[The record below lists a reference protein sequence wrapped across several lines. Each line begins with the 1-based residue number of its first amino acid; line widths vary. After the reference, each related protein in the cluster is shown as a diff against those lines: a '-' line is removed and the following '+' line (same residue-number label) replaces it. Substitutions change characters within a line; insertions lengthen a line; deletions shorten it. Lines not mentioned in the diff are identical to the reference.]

1 MSINPHVKEWLEEIE
16 TDTLEDMKESFGVD
30 VALDFDVTK
39 FGEVKDLLRDEE
51 YDSGSERII
60 QLEFY
65 FVKDERINEEYLK
78 EYVDKIYRAWFH
90 KERCGC
96 SHDCCGCT
104 FTANYSIMK
113 RGKYDYGEADMH
125 EFIIIQS
132 NGINY

>member
-1 MSINPHVKEWLEEIE
+1 MSINPHVKQWLEEIE

-30 VALDFDVTK
+30 VALDFNVTK

-60 QLEFY
+60 KLEFF
-65 FVKDERINEEYLK
+65 FVKDERINEEYLM
-78 EYVDKIYRAWFH
+78 EYVEKIYRAWFH

-104 FTANYSIMK
+104 FTANRYIMK
-113 RGKYDYGEADMH
+113 RGSMIMVKQICM
-125 EFIIIQS
+125 S
-132 NGINY
+132 L

>member
-1 MSINPHVKEWLEEIE
+1 MRINPHVKEWLEVIE

-39 FGEVKDLLRDEE
+39 FGEVKDLLRDRE

-78 EYVDKIYRAWFH
+78 EYVDKVYRVWFH
-90 KERCGC
+90 NERCGC